1 MKKIRVTVEGKTYE
15 VDVEIVGGQPAIK
28 NVAAAPARTSAA
40 VAAPTAAP
48 AAPKPAAPV
57 AGGAGD
63 ILSPLAAVVVSIDV
77 QVGQQINEGDKVAV
91 IEAMKMNTV
100 VNATA
105 SGTVKAINV
114 KPGDSIQEGQS
125 LLSVG

>member
-15 VDVEIVGGQPAIK
+15 VDVEIVGGQPSIK

-40 VAAPTAAP
+40 VAAPAAAP
-48 AAPKPAAPV
+48 SAPKPAAPV
-57 AGGAGD
+57 AAGAGD

-77 QVGQQINEGDKVAV
+77 QVGQQVNEGDKVAV

-125 LLSVG
+125 LLTVG

>member
-15 VDVEIVGGQPAIK
+15 VDVEVVGGQPSIK
-28 NVAAAPARTSAA
+28 NVAAAPARASAA
-40 VAAPTAAP
+40 VAAPTPAP
-48 AAPKPAAPV
+48 AAPKPTAPV
-57 AGGAGD
+57 AAGAGD

-100 VNATA
+100 VNSTAT
-105 SGTVKAINV
+105 GTVKAIHV
-114 KPGDSIQEGQS
+114 KPGDSIQEGQP
-125 LLSVG
+125 LLSIG

>member
-15 VDVEIVGGQPAIK
+15 VDVEIVGGQPSIK
-28 NVAAAPARTSAA
+28 NVSAAPARTSAA
-40 VAAPTAAP
+40 VAAPAAAP
-48 AAPKPAAPV
+48 AAPKPTAPV
-57 AGGAGD
+57 AAGAGD

-77 QVGQQINEGDKVAV
+77 QVGQQVAEGDKVAV

-125 LLSVG
+125 LLTIG

>member
-57 AGGAGD
+57 AAGAGD